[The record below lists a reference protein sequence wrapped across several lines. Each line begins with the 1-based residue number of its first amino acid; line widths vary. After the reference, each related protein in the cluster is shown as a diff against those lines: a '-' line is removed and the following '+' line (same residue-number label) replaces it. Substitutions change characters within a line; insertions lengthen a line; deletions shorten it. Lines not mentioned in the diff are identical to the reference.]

1 MLIVAGFITT
11 ENDSR
16 EAFLHAVAPVVA
28 ATRAE
33 AGCQEYTFSPDPED
47 PNRIMLFEIWDDQ
60 ASLSDHLASAHIEQ
74 WRQTSKDLS
83 VTGSDVKKYMI
94 SEVGPVQ

>member
-1 MLIVAGFITT
+1 MLIVAGFITI
-11 ENDSR
+11 EDEGR
-16 EAFLHAVAPVVA
+16 EAFFQAVVPVVA

-33 AGCQEYTFSPDPED
+33 AGCQEYTFSPDPDD

-60 ASLSDHLASAHIEQ
+60 ASLTDHLASPHIEQ
-74 WRQTSKDLS
+74 WRQTSKDLP
-83 VTGSDVKKYMI
+83 VTGSEVKKYMI

>member
-11 ENDSR
+11 GDEGRD
-16 EAFLHAVAPVVA
+16 AFLEAVRPVVA

-33 AGCQEYTFSPDPED
+33 VGCQEYTFSPDPDD

-60 ASLSDHLASAHIEQ
+60 DSLTDHLASEHIGQ
-74 WRQTSKDLS
+74 WRQTSKALS
-83 VTGSDVKKYMI
+83 VAGADVKKFTI